1 VRQKTWMWLAAA
13 ALVVLPAARAAAQET
28 TPPPTAPTEPAAEE
42 APEKSWSVDLALDYA
57 DQYLFR
63 GVVLLGEDEEVL
75 VPHATLTIGNFSL
88 WTYGYIG
95 EFGEDPDEGDYNEV
109 DVGADY
115 TFSAGK
121 FSLTLGALT
130 YQYTGEVERGL
141 GFADTEELYAIAAWD
156 VMLSPTV
163 SYYHDIDAIDGGYLQ
178 AGISHS
184 FPLGDKVSLDL
195 SGAVGFD
202 NKYNS
207 DQAFQLNDIL
217 LGLDVPWQVTDSF
230 SLHAMVQQSFA
241 LDALDDIDQGDETVF
256 TIGAGYSF

>member
-1 VRQKTWMWLAAA
+1 M
-13 ALVVLPAARAAAQET
+13 AAQET
-28 TPPPTAPTEPAAEE
+28 PPPTEAPAQASAEE
-42 APEKSWSVDLALDYA
+42 APEKSWSVEVAVDWADL
-57 DQYLFR
+57 YLFR
-63 GVVLLGEDEEVL
+63 GVNLLGEDQDVW
-75 VPHATLTIGNFSL
+75 VPHATLTVGNASF

-95 EFGEDPDEGDYNEV
+95 KFDGEDGEGDYNEV

-115 TFSAGK
+115 TFTAGA

-141 GFADTEELYAIAAWD
+141 GFGDTEELYAIASWD
-156 VMLSPTV
+156 VFLAPTV

-184 FPLGDKVSLDL
+184 FPLSDKVSLDL

-207 DQAFQLNDIL
+207 DQSFQPNDIL

-230 SLHAMVQQSFA
+230 SLHAQVQQSFA
-241 LDALDDIDQGDETVF
+241 LDALDDIGQDDETVF
-256 TIGAGYSF
+256 TAGAAFSF